1 MYKSRN
7 LIIIFI
13 GILIIAILLGAYLFQ
28 TTKNQQIIPQ
38 LNNQET
44 NTTAVSTVA
53 EDLEIPWS
61 VAFLPDGRMLVTER
75 PGRVRMISKVG
86 QLNPSPIATISEV
99 KHIGEGGLLG
109 IAIHP
114 EFAGNQYVYLYY
126 TYSNTGNN
134 TLNKVVRF
142 KFENDQLINDKVI
155 VDSIPGAANHNG
167 GRIKFG
173 PDNFLYITTGDA
185 QEPSQAQDINSL
197 AGKILRVT
205 DEGKTASGNPF
216 DNLVYSY
223 GHRNPQG
230 LAWDKDGR
238 LWATE
243 HGRSGIQSGLDE
255 INLVEP
261 GKNYGWPEIQGDE
274 KRQGM
279 ETPQLNSGSDT
290 WAPAGAVFVGDSLFF
305 SGLRGQALYEA
316 VIAGDDISFKEHF
329 KGEFGR
335 IRNVVLGSD
344 GYLYITTSNRDGR
357 GTVKT
362 GDDKI
367 IKINQP

>member
-1 MYKSRN
+1 M
-7 LIIIFI
+7 
-13 GILIIAILLGAYLFQ
+13 
-28 TTKNQQIIPQ
+28 
-38 LNNQET
+38 
-44 NTTAVSTVA
+44 
-53 EDLEIPWS
+53 
-61 VAFLPDGRMLVTER
+61 
-75 PGRVRMISKVG
+75 
-86 QLNPSPIATISEV
+86 
-99 KHIGEGGLLG
+99 
-109 IAIHP
+109 
-114 EFAGNQYVYLYY
+114 
-126 TYSNTGNN
+126 
-134 TLNKVVRF
+134 
-142 KFENDQLINDKVI
+142 
-155 VDSIPGAANHNG
+155 
-167 GRIKFG
+167 
-173 PDNFLYITTGDA
+173 YITTGDA

-261 GKNYGWPEIQGDE
+261 GKNYGWPTIQGDE